1 MAKAS
6 YVWTGSEWLPVASAF
21 PTAHQRFIED
31 NASTSHTLDVN
42 DTGKAL
48 VFSNSSPITLT
59 IPDDSTYEFVV
70 GQTFVVI
77 QKGTGTVSVTTE
89 DVSVLNSSV
98 ATGTVDLDGQYAVA
112 TLMKVD
118 ADEWIIYGN
127 IVSP

>member
-31 NASTSHTLDVN
+31 SVATSYTLGVN
-42 DTGKAL
+42 DTGKAI
-48 VFSNSSPITLT
+48 VFSNSSSITLT
-59 IPDDSTYEFVV
+59 IPDDSTYDFVV

-77 QKGTGTVSVTTE
+77 QNGTGTVSVTTE
-89 DVSVLNSSV
+89 DVATLNSSV
-98 ATGTVDLDGQYAVA
+98 ATGTVDLNGQYSVA
-112 TLMKVD
+112 TLIKVD
-118 ADEWIIYGN
+118 SDEWIIYGD